1 MTRGG
6 APHGR
11 RIRVTPRR
19 AGPAGRHRRIP
30 SNTAGHR
37 QIPPHRPVHRRRS
50 RRAPAP
56 SRAPPTIRRVLAPRT
71 GPALR
76 APNSAPH
83 PAAWTQTRN
92 PRRRHRHGQHVARLV
107 RDAHRLSHAL
117 ARDRESP
124 LAAAPR
130 RANGSPASAPP
141 APADSPIP
149 CAAPPSL
156 PRRTDVVSIHSRLQ
170 NIENIDSFDF
180 A

>member
-56 SRAPPTIRRVLAPRT
+56 SRAPPHPTPPTIRRVLAPRT
-71 GPALR
+71 GSEFRAPNSELR
-76 APNSAPH
+76 APNSEPRAPSPELRAH
-83 PAAWTQTRN
+83 ARQRGRKPETRDVVT
-92 PRRRHRHGQHVARLV
+92 GTG
-107 RDAHRLSHAL
+107 SM
-117 ARDRESP
+117 
-124 LAAAPR
+124 
-130 RANGSPASAPP
+130 SPAS
-141 APADSPIP
+141 
-149 CAAPPSL
+149 CAT
-156 PRRTDVVSIHSRLQ
+156 RTA
-170 NIENIDSFDF
+170 FPMP
-180 A
+180 

>member
-56 SRAPPTIRRVLAPRT
+56 SRD
-71 GPALR
+71 
-76 APNSAPH
+76 
-83 PAAWTQTRN
+83 
-92 PRRRHRHGQHVARLV
+92 RRRGTGV
-107 RDAHRLSHAL
+107 SFY
-117 ARDRESP
+117 P
-124 LAAAPR
+124 L
-130 RANGSPASAPP
+130 
-141 APADSPIP
+141 
-149 CAAPPSL
+149 
-156 PRRTDVVSIHSRLQ
+156 
-170 NIENIDSFDF
+170 
-180 A
+180 